1 MATSPLA
8 LFHIPL
14 LILLG
19 SLQKLLHDFMGII
32 EVVKDVFE
40 IRMFGVV
47 EFSKQLFEP
56 PADGGVELVH

>member
-19 SLQKLLHDFMGII
+19 SLQKLLHDFMGIV